1 MLPRRTITSD
11 WSWYILS
18 VIKKEKRVF
27 WLFER
32 GIGIRRYC
40 KERIIKRRASG
51 ELPVRDT
58 LVLCDWGRIT
68 P

>member
-18 VIKKEKRVF
+18 VIKKRKRVF

-40 KERIIKRRASG
+40 KEDNQGELQG